1 MALKRQIWTLMRKN
15 FRCLILRHYLILST
29 MALLV
34 PIVLS
39 LFFSSARNLFVPPAT
54 FGIGDVRPLM
64 PIKDALQRGSDAGRT
79 KLILVNNG
87 HAGGN
92 IDKVLNDVAN
102 IVQNANAGVAVVRVS
117 NEKEIPGQCRST
129 LRGVTA
135 CFNAIV
141 FRSSPD
147 EGNGAIWNYTI
158 RTDAAFYQE
167 PMRIRVDKGDNV
179 EQIYMIPTQHMVDR
193 AIAKIANPSQQ
204 DPLASVQEK
213 AFTSHTGE
221 ERLAQTRRL
230 YHKSII
236 NFMGVAF
243 ITTILWISYHLTGY
257 IATERETGMSQL
269 IDAMMPVRKPWMAM
283 FVRLLAH
290 HWSFSLLYAPG
301 WLAGSFIIRHGVY
314 TNTSYVILIV
324 LHILAGLAFA
334 SMSIMIACFFKKAQ
348 LSGIAATL
356 SMLLLGI
363 LAQALTKPGTE
374 VVTSLSVLFAPC
386 AYVFAIIHMSWFERY
401 GKPASLTSIQPQ
413 ADFQLPGIFF
423 WIMLTIQIFAYFLI
437 GAAFE
442 YYFHGTSTEGRKIT
456 NNAASMPDDAVQLR
470 SFTKIYH
477 PGLFSRLFSLASKNS
492 AESVLA
498 VDKLSLNVGR
508 GQIVCLLG
516 ANGSGKSTTLDAI
529 AGLHRLTSG
538 SITIDGTGGLGI
550 APQKNV
556 LWDDL
561 NVTEHLRIFNQLKS
575 PKNPASKAEIDKL
588 IEAIDLGSKRTAL
601 AKTLSGGQKRKLQLG
616 MMLTGGSAV
625 CCVDEVSSG
634 IDPLSRRKLWD
645 ILLAERGKRTMILT
659 THFLDEADLLADHI
673 AILSKGTLRAEGSSV
688 ELKDKLGGGYRVMI
702 HKSATT
708 NPLPNVEGVKK
719 TDAFDQVTYVSPS
732 SGLAAA
738 VIKKLEDAQGSDYRF
753 SSPTIEDVFLQV
765 AEEIKDEEAFRTD
778 QQSTEKK
785 QATEK
790 KLPTEKKQPTETTHD
805 IDDISQNEQQPQGL
819 QLMDGKQ
826 VGYLRQTYIM
836 FAKRII
842 VLKRNWPT
850 YAIAFGIPILAAGLT
865 SLFVSN
871 GTLQGC
877 APEDQVSN
885 HGTEDAFGQILDT
898 GGDRLT
904 FLAGP
909 RSKVS
914 LTDLARLFRPIL
926 NGSTDGA
933 AAGSVFLTRL
943 RLVDTFDDYSNYI
956 TNNPRNVTMGF
967 WLGDDNSKPT
977 FAWVANLFITSSI
990 LSQQLLDVLQ
1000 TNTSIATTWSA
1011 FDTPFNPSIG
1021 NALNLVIYM
1030 CIALAVYPAF
1040 FALYPSNERR
1050 RFVRALQYSNGV
1062 RPLPLWLAYLVFD
1075 FIVALVSSAIGTG
1088 IWAALSK
1095 VWYNID
1101 YVFVVLF
1108 LYGLCS
1114 IIFSYIISLFAKSQL
1129 GAFAWSAVVQA
1140 IFMLVYLIIYVCVL
1154 TYVDA
1159 SKIDN
1164 ALRVSYFLLA
1174 LFSPIISATR
1184 ALFIATNLFSI
1195 SCDGNELSRSPQ
1207 GLNYYGGPI
1216 LYLIVQSIGLFLM
1229 LLWLDSGSPLSWLPP
1244 IFSRSRPTKD
1254 LETVDQDVL
1263 DEQERLSGPGAQG
1276 DGLRVYHLT
1285 KSFGKN
1291 TAVDNVSFGIRHGEV
1306 FALLGPNG
1314 AGKSTT
1320 ISVIRGDL
1328 KPSRNGGDVFI
1339 EDVSVTKSLALA
1351 RTNLGVCP
1359 QVDALDAMTVREHLE
1374 FYARVRGIPDIEHNV
1389 SAIMAAVGLGAFE
1402 TRMAH
1407 NLSGGNKRKLSLGIA
1422 LMGNPAVV
1430 LLDEPSSGL
1439 DAAAKRVMWKT
1450 LAATSRGRS
1459 ILLTTHSM
1467 EEADALAGRAGILA
1481 GRMRALGTPDELRHR
1496 FGDLIYVHLV
1506 AASAPRT
1513 PEAEMDTIIAWVR
1526 RTLPSAQVDDK
1537 TYHGQLRFT
1546 VRARDVLDR
1555 TGPPPPPTRVRN
1567 ESEDAATAP
1576 PHDSGSADSESVT
1589 PHDSESVTPHDRES
1603 VTPHD
1608 RESVT
1613 PHDRESVTPHD
1624 RESGTPHDSESGT
1637 PHDSGDSGSVTP
1649 RNSGSATAH
1658 DSGSATPRNSGSA
1671 VGSLVVLLEE
1681 NRAQLGISNYSV
1693 APTGLDQVFLSI
1705 VGQHNVQEEN
1715 A

>member
-15 FRCLILRHYLILST
+15 FRCLILRHYIVICA
-29 MALLV
+29 MALVV
-34 PIVLS
+34 PVVLS
-39 LFFSSARNLFVPPAT
+39 VFFSSARNLFVPPAT

-64 PIKDALQRGSDAGRT
+64 PIKDALQHGSDAGRT

-102 IVQNANAGVAVVRVS
+102 TVQNANAGVAIVRVDS
-117 NEKEIPGQCRST
+117 EREIPGQCRST

-193 AIAKIANPSQQ
+193 AIAKISNPSQQ
-204 DPLASVQEK
+204 DPLAAVQEK
-213 AFTSHTGE
+213 TFTSHTGE
-221 ERLAQTRRL
+221 ERLTQTRRL

-243 ITTILWISYHLTGY
+243 ITTILWISYHLAGY
-257 IATERETGMSQL
+257 VATERETGMSQL

-301 WLAGSFIIRHGVY
+301 WILGSIIIRHGVY
-314 TNTSYVILIV
+314 TNTSYAIV
-324 LHILAGLAFA
+324 VLLHIIAGLSFA

-363 LAQALTKPGTE
+363 IAQALTKPGTA
-374 VVTSLSVLFAPC
+374 VVTLLSVLFAPC

-401 GKPASLTSIQPQ
+401 GNPASLTFIPPQ

-423 WIMLTIQIFAYFLI
+423 WIMLTIQIFAYPLL

-442 YYFHGTSTEGRKIT
+442 YTVYGTSTEGRKIT
-456 NNAASMPDDAVQLR
+456 NNAASMPDSAVQLR
-470 SFTKIYH
+470 DFSKIYP
-477 PGLFSRLFSLASKNS
+477 PGRFPRLFPRLFSFASKNP
-492 AESVLA
+492 AKPVLA
-498 VDKLSLNVGR
+498 VDKLTLNVGR

-588 IEAIDLGSKRTAL
+588 IESIDLGSKRTAL
-601 AKTLSGGQKRKLQLG
+601 SKTLSGGQKRKLQLG

-702 HKSATT
+702 HRTATT
-708 NPLPNVEGVKK
+708 NPLPSVEGVKK

-778 QQSTEKK
+778 QQTAEKK
-785 QATEK
+785 N
-790 KLPTEKKQPTETTHD
+790 TEKKQPIETTRD
-805 IDDISQNEQQPQGL
+805 LDGTFQNEQQPQAL

-826 VGYLRQTYIM
+826 VGFLRQTCIM
-836 FAKRII
+836 FSKRITI
-842 VLKRNWPT
+842 LKRNWPT

-865 SLFVSN
+865 SLFVN
-871 GTLQGC
+871 DGTLPGC
-877 APEDQVSN
+877 APGDQVSSY
-885 HGTEDAFGQILDT
+885 GTEDAFGQILET

-914 LTDLARLFRPIL
+914 LTNLATLFRPIL

-943 RLVDTFDDYSNYI
+943 KLVDTFDDYTNYI

-967 WLGDDNSKPT
+967 WLGDENSKPT

-1021 NALNLVIYM
+1021 KALNLVIYM

-1040 FALYPSNERR
+1040 FSLYPSNERR

-1075 FIVALVSSAIGTG
+1075 FTVALVSSAIGTG

-1114 IIFSYIISLFAKSQL
+1114 IIFSYIISLFTKSQL

-1140 IFMLVYLIIYVCVL
+1140 IFMMGYLITYVCVL
-1154 TYVDA
+1154 TYVEA

-1164 ALRVSYFLLA
+1164 ALRTSYFFFA
-1174 LFSPIISATR
+1174 LISPITSATR

-1195 SCDGNELSRSPQ
+1195 SCDGNELSRNPQ

-1216 LYLIVQSIGLFLM
+1216 LYLIVQSIILFLM

-1244 IFSRSRPTKD
+1244 IFSRSRPAKD
-1254 LETVDQDVL
+1254 LETVDQDIF

-1291 TAVDNVSFGIRHGEV
+1291 TAVDNVSFGIRRGEV

-1351 RTNLGVCP
+1351 RTNLGVCL
-1359 QVDALDAMTVREHLE
+1359 QVDALDQMTVREHLE
-1374 FYARVRGIPDIEHNV
+1374 FYARVRGISDIEHNV
-1389 SAIMAAVGLGAFE
+1389 SAITAAVGLGAFE

-1407 NLSGGNKRKLSLGIA
+1407 TLSGGNKRKLSLGIA

-1450 LAATSRGRS
+1450 LAATSRERS

-1496 FGDLIYVHLV
+1496 FGDLIHVHLV

-1513 PEAEMDTIIAWVR
+1513 PEAEMDAIIAWVR
-1526 RTLPSAQVDDK
+1526 RTLPSAQVDGK

-1555 TGPPPPPTRVRN
+1555 TGHPMPPTQIRN
-1567 ESEDAATAP
+1567 ESKDAGAAAPHVSGTA
-1576 PHDSGSADSESVT
+1576 GSESVT
-1589 PHDSESVTPHDRES
+1589 PHDSESGTPQDSSDSRS

-1608 RESVT
+1608 
-1613 PHDRESVTPHD
+1613 
-1624 RESGTPHDSESGT
+1624 SGSGT
-1637 PHDSGDSGSVTP
+1637 PHDSGDSRSVTP

-1681 NRAQLGISNYSV
+1681 NKTQLGISNYSV

-1715 A
+1715 S

>member
-15 FRCLILRHYLILST
+15 WRSLVLRHYIILAA
-29 MALLV
+29 MAFVV

-39 LFFSSARNLFVPPAT
+39 IFFSTARDLFVPPAT

-64 PIKDALQRGSDAGRT
+64 PIKDALQHGSDAGRT
-79 KLILVNNG
+79 RLILVNNG

-92 IDKVLNDVAN
+92 IDKVLDHVAN
-102 IVQNANAGVAVVRVS
+102 TVQNADAGVAIVRVS
-117 NEKEIPGQCRST
+117 NEREVAGQCRST

-193 AIAKIANPSQQ
+193 AIAKIENPSLQ
-204 DPLASVQEK
+204 DPLTAVQEK
-213 AFTSHTGE
+213 AFTSHTGD
-221 ERLAQTRRL
+221 ERLTQTRRL

-257 IATERETGMSQL
+257 VATERETGMSQL
-269 IDAMMPVRKPWMAM
+269 IDAMMPVREPWMAL

-301 WLAGSFIIRHGVY
+301 WLVGSLLIRHGVY
-314 TNTSYVILIV
+314 TYTNHAIVLV

-334 SMSIMIACFFKKAQ
+334 SMSIMIACFFKKAH
-348 LSGIAATL
+348 LSGITATL

-363 LAQALTKPGTE
+363 LAQALTKPDTG
-374 VVTSLSVLFAPC
+374 VVLFLSVLFAPC

-401 GKPASLTSIQPQ
+401 SHPASLASCEPQ
-413 ADFQLPGIFF
+413 ASFQLPGIFF
-423 WIMLTIQIFAYFLI
+423 WTMLMIQILVYPLI

-442 YYFHGTSTEGRKIT
+442 YTFYGTSTKGRNIT
-456 NNAASMPDDAVQLR
+456 SDAASMPDHAVQLR
-470 SFTKIYH
+470 DFSKIYQ
-477 PGLFSRLFSLASKNS
+477 PGLFSRLFSFAFKDP
-492 AESVLA
+492 AKPVLA
-498 VDKLSLNVGR
+498 VDKLSLNAGR

-538 SITIDGTGGLGI
+538 SISIDGTGGLGI

-601 AKTLSGGQKRKLQLG
+601 SKTLSGGQKRKLQLG

-688 ELKDKLGGGYRVMI
+688 ELKDKLGGGYRVII
-702 HKSATT
+702 HKTATT
-708 NPLPNVEGVKK
+708 NPLPSVEGVKK

-778 QQSTEKK
+778 QQSTEK
-785 QATEK
+785 
-790 KLPTEKKQPTETTHD
+790 THD
-805 IDDISQNEQQPQGL
+805 PDDTSQKEQQPQVL
-819 QLMDGKQ
+819 QLTDGKQ
-826 VGYLRQTYIM
+826 VGYLRQTSIM
-836 FAKRII
+836 FAKRITI
-842 VLKRNWPT
+842 LKRNWPI

-877 APEDQVSN
+877 APGDQISN
-885 HGTEDAFGQILDT
+885 YATEDAFGQILDT

-914 LTDLARLFRPIL
+914 VTDLARLFIPIL
-926 NGSTDGA
+926 DGSTDGA
-933 AAGSVFLTRL
+933 AAGSVLLNRL
-943 RLVDTFDDYSNYI
+943 KLVDTFDNYTNYI
-956 TNNPRNVTMGF
+956 RNNPRNVTMGF

-1021 NALNLVIYM
+1021 DTLNLVIYM
-1030 CIALAVYPAF
+1030 GIALAVYPAF
-1040 FALYPSNERR
+1040 FSLYPSSERR

-1075 FIVALVSSAIGTG
+1075 FIVVLVSSAIGTG
-1088 IWAALSK
+1088 VWAALSK

-1101 YVFVVLF
+1101 YVFIVLF

-1129 GAFAWSAVVQA
+1129 GAFAWSAIVQA
-1140 IFMLVYLIIYVCVL
+1140 IFMVGYLITYVCIL
-1154 TYVDA
+1154 TYVDTA
-1159 SKIDN
+1159 KIDN
-1164 ALRVSYFLLA
+1164 ALRTSYFLFA
-1174 LFSPIISATR
+1174 LVSPITSATR

-1195 SCDGNELSRSPQ
+1195 ACDGNELSRNPQ
-1207 GLNYYGGPI
+1207 GLDYYGGPI
-1216 LYLIVQSIGLFLM
+1216 IYLILQSIILFLM
-1229 LLWLDSGSPLSWLPP
+1229 LLWLDSGSPFVWLRP
-1244 IFSRSRPTKD
+1244 IFSRGRPAKD
-1254 LETVDQDVL
+1254 PETVDQDVL

-1276 DGLRVYHLT
+1276 DGLRVSHLT

-1291 TAVDNVSFGIRHGEV
+1291 TAVDNVSFGIRRGEV

-1359 QVDALDAMTVREHLE
+1359 QVDALDPMTVREHLE

-1407 NLSGGNKRKLSLGIA
+1407 ALSGGNKRKLSLGIA

-1450 LAATSRGRS
+1450 LAATARGRS

-1496 FGDLIYVHLV
+1496 FGDLIHVHLV

-1513 PEAEMDTIIAWVR
+1513 PDEEMDAIIAWIR
-1526 RTLPSAQVDDK
+1526 RTLPSAQVDNK

-1546 VRARDVLDR
+1546 VRARDTLDR
-1555 TGPPPPPTRVRN
+1555 TCRSTPPTQIRN
-1567 ESEDAATAP
+1567 ENEDAGATAP
-1576 PHDSGSADSESVT
+1576 HNSGSAHSESAT
-1589 PHDSESVTPHDRES
+1589 PHDSKSAHSEPVSESAA
-1603 VTPHD
+1603 
-1608 RESVT
+1608 
-1613 PHDRESVTPHD
+1613 
-1624 RESGTPHDSESGT
+1624 PHDSESGT
-1637 PHDSGDSGSVTP
+1637 PRDSESVTPHNSGSVTP
-1649 RNSGSATAH
+1649 HS
-1658 DSGSATPRNSGSA
+1658 SGSA

-1715 A
+1715 T

>member
-15 FRCLILRHYLILST
+15 FRCLILRHYIVICA
-29 MALLV
+29 MALVV

-39 LFFSSARNLFVPPAT
+39 VFFSTARNLFVPPAT

-64 PIKDALQRGSDAGRT
+64 PIKDALQHGSNAGRT

-102 IVQNANAGVAVVRVS
+102 TVQNANAGVAIVRVGS
-117 NEKEIPGQCRST
+117 EREIPGQCRST

-167 PMRIRVDKGDNV
+167 PMKIRVDKGDNV

-204 DPLASVQEK
+204 DPLANVQEK
-213 AFTSHTGE
+213 TFTSHTGQ

-230 YHKSII
+230 YHKAII
-236 NFMGVAF
+236 NFMGIAF
-243 ITTILWISYHLTGY
+243 ITTILWISYHLAGY
-257 IATERETGMSQL
+257 VATERETGMSQL

-301 WLAGSFIIRHGVY
+301 WILGSFIIRHGVY
-314 TNTSYVILIV
+314 TNTSYAIV
-324 LHILAGLAFA
+324 VLLHIIAGLAFA

-356 SMLLLGI
+356 TMLLLGI
-363 LAQALTKPGTE
+363 IAQALTKPSTK
-374 VVTSLSVLFAPC
+374 VVTLLSVFFAPC
-386 AYVFAIIHMSWFERY
+386 AYVFAIINMAWFERY
-401 GKPASLTSIQPQ
+401 GNPASLTSIQPQ
-413 ADFQLPGIFF
+413 ADFHLPGIFF
-423 WIMLTIQIFAYFLI
+423 WIMLTIQIFAYPLI

-442 YYFHGTSTEGRKIT
+442 YTFFGTSTDGRKIT
-456 NNAASMPDDAVQLR
+456 NNAASMPDIAVQLR
-470 SFTKIYH
+470 DFSKIYY
-477 PGLFSRLFSLASKNS
+477 PALFPQLLPRLFPRLFPRLYSFNNP
-492 AESVLA
+492 AEPVLA

-529 AGLHRLTSG
+529 AGLHKLTSG

-550 APQKNV
+550 APQRNV

-561 NVTEHLRIFNQLKS
+561 NVTEHLRIFNQLKL
-575 PKNPASKAEIDKL
+575 PKTPASKAEIDKL

-601 AKTLSGGQKRKLQLG
+601 SKTLSGGQKRKLQLG

-702 HKSATT
+702 HKTATT
-708 NPLPNVEGVKK
+708 NPLPSVEGVEK
-719 TDAFDQVTYVSPS
+719 TETFDQVKYVSPS

-738 VIKKLEDAQGSDYRF
+738 VIKKLEDAQGFDYRF

-765 AEEIKDEEAFRTD
+765 AEEVKDEEAFRTD
-778 QQSTEKK
+778 QQTAEKKQDTEKK
-785 QATEK
+785 QN
-790 KLPTEKKQPTETTHD
+790 TEKKQPIETTRD
-805 IDDISQNEQQPQGL
+805 LDDTFQNEQQPQAL

-826 VGYLRQTYIM
+826 VGFLRQTWIM
-836 FAKRII
+836 FSKRITI
-842 VLKRNWPT
+842 LKRNWHT
-850 YAIAFGIPILAAGLT
+850 YAIAFGIPIFAAGLT
-865 SLFVSN
+865 SLFVN
-871 GTLQGC
+871 DGTLPGC
-877 APEDQVSN
+877 APGDQVSN
-885 HGTEDAFGQILDT
+885 FGTEDAFGQILET

-914 LTDLARLFRPIL
+914 LTNLATLFRPIL

-943 RLVDTFDDYSNYI
+943 RLVDTFDDYTNYV

-1011 FDTPFNPSIG
+1011 FDTPFNPTIG
-1021 NALNLVIYM
+1021 KALNLVIYM
-1030 CIALAVYPAF
+1030 GIALAVYPAF
-1040 FALYPSNERR
+1040 FSLYPSNERR

-1114 IIFSYIISLFAKSQL
+1114 IIFSYIISLFTKSQL
-1129 GAFAWSAVVQA
+1129 GAFAWSAVVQT
-1140 IFMLVYLIIYVCVL
+1140 IFMAGYLITYVCVL
-1154 TYVDA
+1154 TYVEP

-1164 ALRVSYFLLA
+1164 ALRTSYFIFA
-1174 LFSPIISATR
+1174 LVSPITSATR

-1195 SCDGNELSRSPQ
+1195 SCDGNELSRNPQ

-1216 LYLIVQSIGLFLM
+1216 LYLTVQSIILFLM

-1244 IFSRSRPTKD
+1244 IFSRSRPAKD
-1254 LETVDQDVL
+1254 LETLDQDVL
-1263 DEQERLSGPGAQG
+1263 DEQERLRGPGAQG
-1276 DGLRVYHLT
+1276 DGLRVDHLT

-1291 TAVDNVSFGIRHGEV
+1291 TAVDNVSFGIRRGEV

-1359 QVDALDAMTVREHLE
+1359 QVDALDLMTVREHLE
-1374 FYARVRGIPDIEHNV
+1374 FYARVRGIADIEHNV

-1402 TRMAH
+1402 TRKAH
-1407 NLSGGNKRKLSLGIA
+1407 TLSGGNKRKLSLGIA
-1422 LMGNPAVV
+1422 LMGNPAVL

-1450 LAATSRGRS
+1450 LAATSRDRS

-1496 FGDLIYVHLV
+1496 FGDLIHVHLV

-1513 PEAEMDTIIAWVR
+1513 PEAEMDAIIAWVR

-1546 VRARDVLDR
+1546 VRACDVLDR
-1555 TGPPPPPTRVRN
+1555 TGHSIPPTQICN
-1567 ESEDAATAP
+1567 ESKDAGAAAP
-1576 PHDSGSADSESVT
+1576 PDSGSADSESTT
-1589 PHDSESVTPHDRES
+1589 PH
-1603 VTPHD
+1603 
-1608 RESVT
+1608 
-1613 PHDRESVTPHD
+1613 
-1624 RESGTPHDSESGT
+1624 SGSGT
-1637 PHDSGDSGSVTP
+1637 PHDSGDSMSVTP
-1649 RNSGSATAH
+1649 RNSGSATAR

-1681 NRAQLGISNYSV
+1681 NRTQLGISNYSV

-1715 A
+1715 S